1 MLQQAKFTYYPLW
14 KTFEKQ
20 VKAIEKQRR
29 KQTGFALFKP
39 KQQSKL
45 VENLFPK
52 YFLNTEVKVE
62 IDKIKMI

>member
-52 YFLNTEVKVE
+52 YFLNTG
-62 IDKIKMI
+62 